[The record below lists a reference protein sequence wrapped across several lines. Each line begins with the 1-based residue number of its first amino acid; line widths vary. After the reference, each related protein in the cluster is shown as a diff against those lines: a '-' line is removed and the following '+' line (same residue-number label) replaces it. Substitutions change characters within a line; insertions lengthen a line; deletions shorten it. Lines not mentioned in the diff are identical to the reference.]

1 MKVLSPT
8 TYEQREPLYE
18 TVKKLILN
26 GFLSHKVR
34 LGDSTIVLRNLT
46 SSDSIYLDNCTYD
59 SNDSSWMLWTIARSI
74 WMVDGMIVLGEK
86 NSSYFMY
93 QQIKGLSEKT
103 IKRLFQVTLA
113 LTSKVN
119 SQAEEITAFLKEDYS
134 RVMWEQL
141 RSHSL
146 PSERINGIAG
156 SESLGMNLIQKIW
169 SSYNSLEDSRIAEQK
184 AWSNAKFIAS
194 ANAPKAIEKIN
205 KKEQSKLE
213 QISNRKKR
221 ELDEFY
227 YRSTGVITGEK
238 GEKVFTNKEIK
249 SATTA
254 EELENEMRMWVSGE
268 QDHHDKIVSAYKNR
282 IKRERE
288 EDLLERQKILEEMR
302 NEVGEEE
309 EIQAIS
315 PLIGYTHEQLSDLL
329 KQKGRSHTKI
339 KQVFSES
346 NDNLYNKH
354 VSEEASTGRLKVRD
368 GKIVIKGSDNALM
381 EDLSKNSL
389 TGGIK
394 DDGRE

>member
-1 MKVLSPT
+1 
-8 TYEQREPLYE
+8 
-18 TVKKLILN
+18 
-26 GFLSHKVR
+26 
-34 LGDSTIVLRNLT
+34 
-46 SSDSIYLDNCTYD
+46 
-59 SNDSSWMLWTIARSI
+59 
-74 WMVDGMIVLGEK
+74 
-86 NSSYFMY
+86 
-93 QQIKGLSEKT
+93 
-103 IKRLFQVTLA
+103 
-113 LTSKVN
+113 
-119 SQAEEITAFLKEDYS
+119 
-134 RVMWEQL
+134 
-141 RSHSL
+141 
-146 PSERINGIAG
+146 
-156 SESLGMNLIQKIW
+156 
-169 SSYNSLEDSRIAEQK
+169 
-184 AWSNAKFIAS
+184 
-194 ANAPKAIEKIN
+194 
-205 KKEQSKLE
+205 
-213 QISNRKKR
+213 
-221 ELDEFY
+221 
-227 YRSTGVITGEK
+227 
-238 GEKVFTNKEIK
+238 
-249 SATTA
+249 
-254 EELENEMRMWVSGE
+254 MWVSGE